1 MRIGI
6 TYDIQSDYPDAGE
19 EFVDFSSFETIEFIR
34 DTLVSQGHTVEL
46 IGGFKK
52 LCSFIAEGGLERIDI
67 VFNTAEGIK
76 SRNREGFIPSL
87 LEGLGFP
94 YVGSDAYAL
103 GLTLNKM
110 HTKVMCR
117 HLGIPTAEYYEI
129 RCEADLSPAL
139 EKIGL
144 PCVLKPNL
152 EGTSGG
158 VVLVRDEE
166 KFSEEANK
174 LLGIYGPGILCE
186 EYIDGR
192 EVVVPIIGTGED
204 AEVIGVVE
212 LVRKNGEPIEIF
224 SLDDKL
230 GDTVVKALPQISEE
244 LRRDITEASLL
255 IHNYLGCADYNRI
268 DFRLTADGGFS
279 FIELNALPDMGEH
292 SGYILGCTL
301 YGRDYAKTFDEIIQ
315 RAAARWKRN

>member
-6 TYDIQSDYPDAGE
+6 TYDIQSDYPEYGGA
-19 EFVDFSSFETIEFIR
+19 FVDFSSYETIEFIR
-34 DTLVSQGHTVEL
+34 DTLISQGHSVEL

-52 LCSFIAEGGLERIDI
+52 LCKFIADGGLERIDI
-67 VFNTAEGIK
+67 IFNTAEGII

-103 GLTLNKM
+103 GLSLNKM
-110 HTKVMCR
+110 HTKVMCS
-117 HLGIPTAEYYEI
+117 HLGIPTADYHEI
-129 RCEADLSPAL
+129 RCKDDIPAAL
-139 EKIGL
+139 DKIGV

-158 VVLVRDEE
+158 VVLVKDAAA
-166 KFSEEANK
+166 FAAEAEK
-174 LLGIYGPGILCE
+174 LLAIYGPGILCE

-192 EVVVPIIGTGED
+192 EVVVPIIGTGAD

-212 LVRKNGEPIEIF
+212 LVRVNGDPIEIF
-224 SLDDKL
+224 SLEDKQ
-230 GDTVVKALPQISEE
+230 GDTVEKALPDISDE
-244 LRRDITEASLL
+244 LRAKIHEASLK

-268 DFRLTADGGFS
+268 DFRLTKDGGFS
-279 FIELNALPDMGEH
+279 FIELNGLPDMGEH

-301 YGRDYAKTFDEIIQ
+301 YGRDYAKTFDEIIC
-315 RAAARWKRN
+315 RAAKRWKK